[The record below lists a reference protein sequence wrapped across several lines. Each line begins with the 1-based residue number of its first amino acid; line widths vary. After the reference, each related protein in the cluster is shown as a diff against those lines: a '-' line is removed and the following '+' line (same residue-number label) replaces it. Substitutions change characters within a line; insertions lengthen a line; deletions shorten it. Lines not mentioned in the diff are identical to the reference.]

1 MAGKN
6 IGHKEGTITAV
17 TATGYITLASV
28 AGYYKNA
35 IVWMNDSTATVA
47 NNKRAVITEVLTGTN
62 QLGIGLRSNDPGE
75 PPKYGRSDMTAYN
88 GGSITQLEQLI
99 YNNDDKPLD

>member
-6 IGHKEGTITAV
+6 IGHKTNAITAV
-17 TATGYITLASV
+17 TATGYITIASTV
-28 AGYYKNA
+28 GYYKNA
-35 IVWMNDSTATVA
+35 IVWMNDATSTVA
-47 NNKRAVITEVLTGTN
+47 NNKRAVITEVLSAT

-75 PPKYGRSDMTAYN
+75 APRYGRSDMTAYN